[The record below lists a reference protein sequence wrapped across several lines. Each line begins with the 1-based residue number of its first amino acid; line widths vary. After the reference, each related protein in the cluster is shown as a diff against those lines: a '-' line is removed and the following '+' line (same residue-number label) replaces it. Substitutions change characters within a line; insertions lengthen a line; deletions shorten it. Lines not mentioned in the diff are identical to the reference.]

1 MGFWPSKSED
11 GLPCLEADLLL
22 GCAREQGVGG
32 GRSFPWAAGVSDL
45 SQGKGWRNSAP
56 DIPQHLQPLSYKGV
70 WGQGK
75 QGSFLKGRQSFSGA
89 SFRFLD
95 LTGTAVSGAWKNIPV
110 VLSRKWKWLRRGFK
124 SLENQVSIR
133 SRNPVSS
140 PKEGRRRRQPECPW
154 EVLPGSWPMGDMPVM
169 VSQQKGGGGAVPE
182 HRSVPG
188 LLDLF

>member
-1 MGFWPSKSED
+1 MCQGAGCGRGQELPVSCGGFWSF
-11 GLPCLEADLLL
+11 
-22 GCAREQGVGG
+22 QGN
-32 GRSFPWAAGVSDL
+32 
-45 SQGKGWRNSAP
+45 GWRNSAP

-70 WGQGK
+70 WGQGN
-75 QGSFLKGRQSFSGA
+75 QGLLPEGQ
-89 SFRFLD
+89 
-95 LTGTAVSGAWKNIPV
+95 AVILRSKLS
-110 VLSRKWKWLRRGFK
+110 LSRPDRDSCVWGLRKHSCCPVQKVKMIEKGFK

-140 PKEGRRRRQPECPW
+140 PKEECRQRQPECPW